1 MTQHPRRRRIIAYSA
16 IGLFLLIDAVL
27 ITSALTSTSVDAAV
41 DASSE
46 PAATASAFPVPS
58 ATPTAS
64 PTVAPAVMPLPAARL
79 LSAVSAT
86 AAWRASTGNCSA
98 PAAPELSTDSGSSWT
113 ATDAT
118 GRSGATALQSIAA
131 QSESVAEFIGL
142 DEDCAPQFIKTFVA
156 GDNYSSYPDELD
168 DAWYVDPADRAA
180 VHGPDGLA
188 SAPCDAVVA
197 LAASPADADS
207 AAVLCA
213 DARIFATTD
222 AAASWSAPLTVPGVL
237 TLTAT
242 DLGYIALA
250 AGEPAASSTDAASVA
265 CLGLSV
271 VDVSVIDPAA
281 DPATDPATET
291 AALSASTTG
300 CYATDEAPAE
310 LAANIAV
317 ASADDTLWLWIGDL
331 TLRSTDAGQSW
342 L

>member
-1 MTQHPRRRRIIAYSA
+1 MTQHPRRRRLIAYSA

-27 ITSALTSTSVDAAV
+27 ITSALTSTSVDAAI

-58 ATPTAS
+58 ATPTTS
-64 PTVAPAVMPLPAARL
+64 PVPTAAPAVLPQPATRL

-86 AAWRASTGNCSA
+86 AAWRASTGSCRAS
-98 PAAPELSTDSGSSWT
+98 AAPELSTDSGSSWT

-118 GRSGATALQSIAA
+118 GPSGVTALQSIAA

-142 DEDCAPQFIKTFVA
+142 DDDCAPQFVKTFVA

-222 AAASWSAPLTVPGVL
+222 AAASWSAPLAVPGVL

-250 AGEPAASSTDAASVA
+250 AGDPAASSTDSGSVA

-271 VDVSVIDPAA
+271 VDVSVLDPAA
-281 DPATDPATET
+281 DPAAET

-310 LAANIAV
+310 LAATIAV

>member
-27 ITSALTSTSVDAAV
+27 ITSALTSTSVDAAA

-46 PAATASAFPVPS
+46 PTATASAFPVPS
-58 ATPTAS
+58 ATPAAS
-64 PTVAPAVMPLPAARL
+64 PTAAPTVMPLPATRL

-86 AAWRASTGNCSA
+86 AAWRASTGTCRA

-118 GRSGATALQSIAA
+118 GRSGVTALQSIAA

-142 DEDCAPQFIKTFVA
+142 DDDCAPQFVKTFVA

-213 DARIFATTD
+213 DSRIFATTN

-242 DLGYIALA
+242 DRGYIALA
-250 AGEPAASSTDAASVA
+250 AGDPAASSADSGSVA

-271 VDVSVIDPAA
+271 VDVGVL
-281 DPATDPATET
+281 DPATDPAAET

-317 ASADDTLWLWIGDL
+317 ASAEDTLWLWIGDL
-331 TLRSTDAGQSW
+331 TLRSTDAGLSW

>member
-1 MTQHPRRRRIIAYSA
+1 MTQHPRRRRLIAYSA

-27 ITSALTSTSVDAAV
+27 ITSALTSTSVDAAI

-58 ATPTAS
+58 ATPTTS
-64 PTVAPAVMPLPAARL
+64 PVPTAAPAVLPQPATRL

-86 AAWRASTGNCSA
+86 AAWRASTGSCRAS
-98 PAAPELSTDSGSSWT
+98 AAPELSTDSGSSWT

-118 GRSGATALQSIAA
+118 GPSGVTALQSIAA

-142 DEDCAPQFIKTFVA
+142 DENCAPQFVKTFVA

-222 AAASWSAPLTVPGVL
+222 AAASWSAPLAVPGVL

-250 AGEPAASSTDAASVA
+250 AGDPAASSMDSASVA

-271 VDVSVIDPAA
+271 VDVSVIDPATN
-281 DPATDPATET
+281 PAAET

-310 LAANIAV
+310 LAATIAV